1 MTDTHQNQTKITSSK
16 QVWASRSIVLVALL
30 FGYGFGAYSVQKSLF
45 PMDLFISLQNQLT
58 DSAGLQKGRYD
69 DFGRLVAIEGKQYVA
84 CPAQTEDTAVL
95 LVIGQSN
102 SANHAEKKLKT
113 NYKDQVFN
121 YHDGTC
127 TVAASPLLGATG
139 EAGEFITPLA
149 DRLIETGTYKS
160 VVILASGISGSSVA
174 RWQREGDLNQMLLD
188 TLASVKQY
196 KVTDIVW
203 HQGETDFGISLNSQI
218 YEKSFLSL
226 HDTLRQA
233 GLDAPIFIG
242 QATKCGDNPTWR
254 LDNPITRAQKTLE
267 DKKQII
273 VAVNTDELLTAKD
286 RMSDLCHFS
295 ESGQYKVAAAYAQ
308 AIQNY
313 RLYMLD

>member
-1 MTDTHQNQTKITSSK
+1 MTDPHQNQVNSKSSK
-16 QVWASRSIVLVALL
+16 LAWISSGFAVIALL
-30 FGYGFGAYSVQKSLF
+30 LAYGFGAYSFQKSLF
-45 PMDLFISLQNQLT
+45 PMNLFISLQNLLT
-58 DSAGLQKGRYD
+58 DPTAVQKGRYD
-69 DFGRLVAIEGKQYVA
+69 DFGRLVAIEGKQQVA
-84 CPAQTEDTAVL
+84 CPAQTQDTAVL

-102 SANHAEKKLKT
+102 SANHAEKKVKT
-113 NYKDQVFN
+113 SYPEQVFN
-121 YHDGTC
+121 YHDGSC

-139 EAGEFITPLA
+139 EGGEFITPLA

-174 RWQREGDLNQMLLD
+174 RWQREGDLNDMLRD

-196 KVTDIVW
+196 KVTEIVW
-203 HQGETDFGISLNSQI
+203 HQGETDFGISMNSKI

-226 HDTLRQA
+226 QDTLRQT
-233 GLDAPIFIG
+233 GIEAPIFIG

-254 LDNPITRAQKTLE
+254 MDNPITRAQKTLE

-295 ESGQYKVAAAYAQ
+295 ESGQYKVAKAYAQ

>member
-1 MTDTHQNQTKITSSK
+1 MTDPHENFVKIKSSK
-16 QVWASRSIVLVALL
+16 QVWTSRSLIFIALL
-30 FGYGFGAYSVQKSLF
+30 FAYGFGAYSLQKSLF
-45 PMDLFISLQNQLT
+45 PMDLFFSLQKQLT

-69 DFGRLVAIEGKQYVA
+69 DFGRLVGIEGKQHVA

-196 KVTDIVW
+196 KVTEIVW
-203 HQGETDFGISLNSQI
+203 HQGETDFGISLNSKI

-226 HDTLRQA
+226 QDTLRQA
-233 GLDAPIFIG
+233 GLEAPIFIG

-295 ESGQYKVAAAYAQ
+295 ESGQYKVAAAYAR